1 MENKN
6 LDEYLFLTERL
17 DEIIWALE
25 GDCNDIDCNKY
36 LYRDL
41 LKKRYKP
48 VLDHNFS
55 CMPKLKQE
63 KEALMRILSNKK
75 YIRYRYKKCNVCKN
89 KLDSLNEKNKI
100 ISFTRPSKI
109 NKKYIEWNGVW
120 VHEKCSKKVKT
131 PEGWFKGFGK

>member
-1 MENKN
+1 MKDKN
-6 LDEYLFLTERL
+6 LEEYLFLTERL

-36 LYRDL
+36 LYRGL

-55 CMPKLKQE
+55 CIPKLKQE

-75 YIRYRYKKCNVCKN
+75 YIRHRYKKCNVCKN
-89 KLDSLNEKNKI
+89 KLDSLDEKNKI

-109 NKKYIEWNGVW
+109 NKNYTEWNGVW
-120 VHEKCSKKVKT
+120 VHKKCSKKVKT
-131 PEGWFKGFGK
+131 PKGWFKGFGK

>member
-1 MENKN
+1 MKDKN
-6 LDEYLFLTERL
+6 LEEYLFLTERL

-63 KEALMRILSNKK
+63 KEALIRILSNKK

-109 NKKYIEWNGVW
+109 NKKYIAWNGVW
-120 VHEKCSKKVKT
+120 IHEKCSKKVKT